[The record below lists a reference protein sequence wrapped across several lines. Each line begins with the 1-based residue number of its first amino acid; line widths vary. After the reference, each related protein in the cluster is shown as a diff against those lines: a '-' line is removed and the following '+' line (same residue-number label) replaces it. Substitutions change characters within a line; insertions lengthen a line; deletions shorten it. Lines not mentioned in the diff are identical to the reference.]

1 MSRLIL
7 KNFAEVVMKLDK
19 FYINDIVMNA
29 LKEDMPLGDI
39 TTDNIISESNSSK
52 AEFLAKQDAV
62 IAGLEVAQHVFEI
75 LDSRVKFTAL
85 IKDGDNVRK
94 GDIIARVSGPTRAL
108 LKGERTALN
117 FLQRLSAIATITNR
131 YTTKIKDL
139 PVKIADT
146 RKTTPGL
153 RLLEKYAVSAGGG
166 SNHRFSLSDGVLIKD
181 NHIAAAGGI
190 TNAVNSVRASIPHTV
205 KIEVEVES
213 LEEVQEALDC
223 KADIIMLDNMSN
235 EKMTEAV
242 GIINKRALVEA
253 SGNMTEETI
262 YDVARTGVDIIS
274 IGKLTHSANSVDIS
288 MNIE

>member
-1 MSRLIL
+1 
-7 KNFAEVVMKLDK
+7 MKLDN
-19 FYINDIVMNA
+19 FYLHDIVMRA
-29 LKEDMPLGDI
+29 LSEDMPLGDI
-39 TTDNIISESNSSK
+39 TTDNIVSDEDVSN
-52 AEFLAKQDAV
+52 AELLAKQDAV
-62 IAGLEVAQHVFEI
+62 IVGLAVAQHVFEV

-85 IKDGDNVRK
+85 IKDGDSVKK

-117 FLQRLSAIATITNR
+117 FLQRLSAIATISNR
-131 YTTKIKDL
+131 YAMIVKDL

-190 TNAVNSVRASIPHTV
+190 TNAINRVRASIPHTV

-235 EKMTEAV
+235 EKMAEAV
-242 GIINKRALVEA
+242 GLINKRALVEA
-253 SGNMTEETI
+253 SGNISEETI
-262 YDVARTGVDIIS
+262 YEVAKTGVDIIS
-274 IGKLTHSANSVDIS
+274 VGKLTHSANSVDIS

>member
-1 MSRLIL
+1 
-7 KNFAEVVMKLDK
+7 MKLDK
-19 FYINDIVMNA
+19 LYIHDTIMNA

-39 TTDNIISESNSSK
+39 TTDNIISEVEVSK

-62 IAGLEVAQHVFEI
+62 IAGLDIAKYVFEI
-75 LDSRVKFTAL
+75 LDSSVVFKAL
-85 IKDGDNVRK
+85 VKDGDKVKK
-94 GDIIARVSGPTRAL
+94 GDIIAEVSGSTRAL

-117 FLQRLSAIATITNR
+117 FLQRLSAIATMTDR
-131 YTTKIKDL
+131 YVIKVQGL

-190 TNAVNSVRASIPHTV
+190 TNAVERVRESIPHTV

-213 LEEVQEALDC
+213 MEEVQEALDC
-223 KADIIMLDNMSN
+223 KADIIMLDNMSTQQ
-235 EKMTEAV
+235 MTEAV
-242 GIINKRALVEA
+242 HLIDKRALVEA

-262 YDVARTGVDIIS
+262 YDVALTGVDIIS
-274 IGKLTHSANSVDIS
+274 IGKLTHSANSIDIS
-288 MNIE
+288 MNIF

>member
-1 MSRLIL
+1 
-7 KNFAEVVMKLDK
+7 MKLDK
-19 FYINDIVMNA
+19 LYIHDIVMNA

-39 TTDNIISESNSSK
+39 TTDNIISEGAVSK

-62 IAGLEVAQHVFEI
+62 IAGLDVAKHVFEV
-75 LDSRVKFTAL
+75 LDSSVKFNAI
-85 IKDGDNVRK
+85 IKDGDSVKK
-94 GDIIARVSGPTRAL
+94 GDIIATVSGSTRAL
-108 LKGERTALN
+108 LRAERTALN
-117 FLQRLSAIATITNR
+117 FLQRLSAVATMTNR
-131 YTTKIKDL
+131 YVLKVRDL
-139 PVKIADT
+139 PVKITDT

-153 RLLEKYAVSAGGG
+153 RLLEKYAVNAGGG

-190 TNAVNSVRASIPHTV
+190 KNAVEKVRRSIPHTV

-223 KADIIMLDNMSN
+223 KVDIIMLDNMTN
-235 EKMTEAV
+235 QKMAEAV
-242 GIINKRALVEA
+242 SLINKRALVEA
-253 SGNMTEETI
+253 SGNLSEETI
-262 YDVARTGVDIIS
+262 YEAALTGVDIIS

>member
-1 MSRLIL
+1 
-7 KNFAEVVMKLDK
+7 MKLDK
-19 FYINDIVMNA
+19 LYIHDTIMNA

-39 TTDNIISESNSSK
+39 TTDNIISEGDMSK

-62 IAGLEVAQHVFEI
+62 IAGLDVVKYVFEI
-75 LDSRVKFTAL
+75 LDSNVEFKAFV
-85 IKDGDNVRK
+85 KDGDKVKK
-94 GDIIARVSGPTRAL
+94 GDIIATVSGLTRAL

-117 FLQRLSAIATITNR
+117 FLQRLSAIATMTYR
-131 YTTKIKDL
+131 YVSKIKEL

-153 RLLEKYAVSAGGG
+153 RFLEKYAVSAGGG

-190 TNAVNSVRASIPHTV
+190 TNAINCVRGSIPHTV

-213 LEEVQEALDC
+213 IEEVQEALDC
-223 KADIIMLDNMSN
+223 KADIIMLDNMTT
-235 EKMTEAV
+235 EQMTEAV
-242 GIINKRALVEA
+242 RLINKRAFVEA

-262 YDVARTGVDIIS
+262 YDVALTGVDIIS

-288 MNIE
+288 MNIY

>member
-1 MSRLIL
+1 
-7 KNFAEVVMKLDK
+7 MKLSK
-19 FYINDIVMNA
+19 LYIHEIVMNA

-39 TTDNIISESNSSK
+39 TTDNIIPEDDSSK

-62 IAGLEVAQHVFEI
+62 IAGLDVAKYVFEV
-75 LDSRVKFTAL
+75 LDSSVRFKAFV
-85 IKDGDNVRK
+85 KDGDKVSK
-94 GDIIARVSGPTRAL
+94 GDIIAEVSGSTRAL

-117 FLQRLSAIATITNR
+117 FMQRLSAIATMTNR
-131 YTTKIKDL
+131 YVNKVQGL
-139 PVKIADT
+139 SVKVTDT

-166 SNHRFSLSDGVLIKD
+166 ANHRFSLSDGVLIKD

-190 TNAVNSVRASIPHTV
+190 KNAVERVRKSIPHTV

-213 LEEVQEALDC
+213 MEEVREALEC

-235 EKMTEAV
+235 EQMTEAV
-242 GIINKRALVEA
+242 KFIDKRALVEA
-253 SGNMTEETI
+253 SGNISEETI
-262 YDVARTGVDIIS
+262 YNVALTGVDIIS
-274 IGKLTHSANSVDIS
+274 IGKLTHSANSIDIS

>member
-1 MSRLIL
+1 
-7 KNFAEVVMKLDK
+7 MKLDK
-19 FYINDIVMNA
+19 LYIHDTIMNA

-39 TTDNIISESNSSK
+39 TTDNIISEVEVSK

-62 IAGLEVAQHVFEI
+62 IAGLDIAKYVFEI
-75 LDSRVKFTAL
+75 LESSVVFKAFV
-85 IKDGDNVRK
+85 KDGDKVKK
-94 GDIIARVSGPTRAL
+94 GDIIAEVRGSTRAL

-117 FLQRLSAIATITNR
+117 YLQRLSAIATMTNR
-131 YTTKIKDL
+131 YVIKVQGL

-190 TNAVNSVRASIPHTV
+190 TNAVERVRGRIPHTV

-213 LEEVQEALDC
+213 MEEVQEALDC
-223 KADIIMLDNMSN
+223 KADIIMLDNMSTQQ
-235 EKMTEAV
+235 MAEAV
-242 GIINKRALVEA
+242 RLINKRALVEA

-262 YDVARTGVDIIS
+262 YDVA
-274 IGKLTHSANSVDIS
+274 LTRYL
-288 MNIE
+288 

>member
-1 MSRLIL
+1 
-7 KNFAEVVMKLDK
+7 MKLDK
-19 FYINDIVMNA
+19 IYIHEIVMNA

-39 TTDNIISESNSSK
+39 TTDNIIGAEDITK

-62 IAGLEVAQHVFEI
+62 IAGLDVAKYVFEV
-75 LDSRVKFTAL
+75 LDGNVEFNAF
-85 IKDGDNVRK
+85 IKDGDKVKK
-94 GDIIARVSGPTRAL
+94 GDIIASVSGSTRAL

-117 FLQRLSAIATITNR
+117 FMQRLSAIATMTNR
-131 YTTKIKDL
+131 YVSKVQNL
-139 PVKIADT
+139 PVKITDT

-153 RLLEKYAVSAGGG
+153 RLLEKYAVNAGGG

-190 TNAVNSVRASIPHTV
+190 TNAVERVRKDIPHTV

-213 LEEVQEALDC
+213 LEEVQEALNC
-223 KADIIMLDNMSN
+223 KADIIMLDNMTN
-235 EKMTEAV
+235 EKMAEAV
-242 GIINKRALVEA
+242 RIINKRALVEA

-262 YDVARTGVDIIS
+262 YDVALTGVDIIS
-274 IGKLTHSANSVDIS
+274 VGKLTHTANSVDIS

>member
-1 MSRLIL
+1 
-7 KNFAEVVMKLDK
+7 MKLEK
-19 FYINDIVMNA
+19 LYIHDIVLNA
-29 LKEDMPLGDI
+29 LKEDMPLGDV
-39 TTDNIISESNSSK
+39 TTDNIVQEGNISN

-62 IAGLEVAQHVFEI
+62 IAGLDVARHVFET
-75 LDSRVKFTAL
+75 LDSSVKFTAL
-85 IKDGDNVRK
+85 IEDGDEVKK
-94 GDIIARVSGPTRAL
+94 GDIIARVSGPTIAL

-117 FLQRLSAIATITNR
+117 FLQRLSAIATMTNR
-131 YTTKIKDL
+131 YVLKVQGL
-139 PVKIADT
+139 QVKITDT

-153 RLLEKYAVSAGGG
+153 RLLEKYAVNAGGG

-190 TNAVNSVRASIPHTV
+190 TNAVSRVRENIPHTI

-213 LEEVQEALDC
+213 MEEVQEALDC
-223 KADIIMLDNMSN
+223 KVDIIMLDNMTN
-235 EKMTEAV
+235 EQMSEAV
-242 GIINKRALVEA
+242 KLIDGRALVEA

-262 YDVARTGVDIIS
+262 YDVALTGVDIIS

>member
-1 MSRLIL
+1 M
-7 KNFAEVVMKLDK
+7 MKLDSL
-19 FYINDIVMNA
+19 YIHDIVLNA

-39 TTDNIISESNSSK
+39 TTDNIVNEGSVSK

-62 IAGLEVAQHVFEI
+62 IAGLEVAKHVFEV
-75 LDSRVKFTAL
+75 LDSKVVFTA
-85 IKDGDNVRK
+85 IVNDGDKVKK
-94 GDIIARVSGPTRAL
+94 GDIIATVSGSTRAL

-117 FLQRLSAIATITNR
+117 FMQRLSAIATITNR
-131 YTTKIKDL
+131 YVLKVQKL
-139 PVKIADT
+139 PVKITDT

-153 RLLEKYAVSAGGG
+153 RLLEKYAVGAGGG

-190 TNAVNSVRASIPHTV
+190 TNAVESVRKGIPHTV

-213 LEEVQEALDC
+213 LGEVQEALDC
-223 KADIIMLDNMSN
+223 KADIIMLDNMTN
-235 EKMTEAV
+235 DQMTEAV
-242 GIINKRALVEA
+242 SLINKRALVEA

-262 YDVARTGVDIIS
+262 YEVALTGVDIIS
-274 IGKLTHSANSVDIS
+274 IGKLTHSANSIDIS